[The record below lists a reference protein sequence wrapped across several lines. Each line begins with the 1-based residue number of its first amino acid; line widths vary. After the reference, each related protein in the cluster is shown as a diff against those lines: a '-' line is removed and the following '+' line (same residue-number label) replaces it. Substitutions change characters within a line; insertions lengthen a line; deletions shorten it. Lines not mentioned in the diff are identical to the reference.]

1 MQSLKKFAAGD
12 RILNEGDRGTDIYIL
27 MKGELSAWRGRSELG
42 RLRGHGDL
50 FGELSALTN
59 RPRSATIVAATDAEV
74 LCIQLEFKSVSQ
86 RMPEIMEK
94 IDQAMVTRYEIARNK
109 ARMYAAA
116 AALARRRILHE
127 VMVAYELVKQGKKQA
142 EMQLRKTIRRQL
154 DEDLAR
160 HGESDDPRILRRIAD
175 EVGVANDYI
184 RETGQ
189 RAWLDE
195 SLDHR
200 LEDLENRMLLLGREH
215 SLKMIRE
222 RARVTADMIDLLAEY
237 ESLPGTSREL
247 DLNRLEAIVPLNTRA
262 RALRTL
268 HAEMNPDMTDGER
281 VFQERRIAQMVEN
294 ARVSA
299 GRDII
304 SLVRVAA
311 DLGVA
316 DGYEDE
322 LRRVVSLSDTGAS
335 FIDHPDP

>member
-1 MQSLKKFAAGD
+1 MQSLKKFIAGD
-12 RILNEGDRGTDIYIL
+12 RILNEGDRGTEIYIL
-27 MKGELSAWRGRSELG
+27 MSGELSAWRGRSELG

-50 FGELSALTN
+50 FGELSALTG
-59 RPRSATIVAATDAEV
+59 RPRSATVVAATDAEV
-74 LCIQLEFKSVSQ
+74 LCVQLEFKTVSQ

-94 IDQAMVTRYEIARNK
+94 IDSAMSTRYEIARNK
-109 ARMYAAA
+109 ARMYASA

-127 VMVAYELVKQGKKQA
+127 VMVSYELARQGKKQA
-142 EMQLRKTIRRQL
+142 ELSLRKNVRRQL

-175 EVGVANDYI
+175 EVGVATDYI

-189 RAWLDE
+189 RVWLDE

-215 SLKMIRE
+215 TLTMIRE
-222 RARVTADMIDLLAEY
+222 RARVTADMLDLLAEY

-247 DLNRLEAIVPLNTRA
+247 DLNRLEAIVPLNSRA

-268 HAEMNPDMTDGER
+268 HAEMNPDMTEGER
-281 VFQERRIAQMVEN
+281 VFQERRIAQLVEN
-294 ARVSA
+294 CRVSA
-299 GRDII
+299 GRDIV

-311 DLGVA
+311 DLGVS

-322 LRRVVSLSDTGAS
+322 LRRVVSLSDTGS
-335 FIDHPDP
+335 NFIDHPEP